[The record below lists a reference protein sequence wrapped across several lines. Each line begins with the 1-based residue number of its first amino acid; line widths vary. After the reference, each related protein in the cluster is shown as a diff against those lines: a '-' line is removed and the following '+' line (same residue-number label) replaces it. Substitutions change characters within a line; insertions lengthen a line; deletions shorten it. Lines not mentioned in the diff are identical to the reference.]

1 MWVLAASWLKT
12 AMRGQKI
19 LVDGD
24 DLNTGY
30 LRYEPYGVVSRIFS
44 SPLALCS
51 RPLTYQDLL
60 RRFFL
65 TAHD

>member
-1 MWVLAASWLKT
+1 
-12 AMRGQKI
+12 MRGQKI

-44 SPLALCS
+44 NPLALCS

-60 RRFFL
+60 SRFFL